1 MKFRYRHSSYFLLD
15 YDATQIV
22 LEIPKADNERTMQQP
37 IIIYNDMIDEVEQRF
52 IIIGEFGADV
62 PDSAVCFRVNHGD
75 SGCIGNGRKG
85 ATGVGINDNDRKCPT

>member
-1 MKFRYRHSSYFLLD
+1 MLD

-22 LEIPKADNERTMQQP
+22 LEIPKADNERTVQQP
-37 IIIYNDMIDEVEQRF
+37 IIIYNDGINEVEQRF

-62 PDSAVCFRVNHGD
+62 PDSAVCFRVNHDD

-85 ATGVGINDNDRKCPT
+85 ATGVGIVRKCPT